1 MKGKWDLKDLDV
13 IHSIQVLVWF
23 AFKAYGSMQK
33 EDGTNLVKASYF
45 RDQMRA
51 MIRGLTG
58 RGILYDARAVYDE
71 TIWPP
76 TEVKPLQICE
86 LHFSPDPQAGGFIIK
101 VDFFKGVKGGVAMA
115 HPQMKWMP
123 LDILN
128 VEYEVE

>member
-13 IHSIQVLVWF
+13 MHSIQVLVWF
-23 AFKAYGSMQK
+23 AFKAYGSIL
-33 EDGTNLVKASYF
+33 EEAETSWVKASYF

-86 LHFSPDPQAGGFIIK
+86 LHFSPDPQAGGFIVRI
-101 VDFFKGVKGGVAMA
+101 DFDKGVEQGVSIA
-115 HPQMKWMP
+115 HPEYKWMP
-123 LDILN
+123 LDVLN
-128 VEYEVE
+128 VEYELE